1 MDTTK
6 YTYDIF
12 VIGGG
17 SGGLSAAKEAAQ
29 LGKKVGLADFVKPSP
44 QGSKWGLGGTCVN
57 VGCIP
62 KKMMH
67 FAATLY
73 NNMKYYPLVGYPQQI
88 EHKFNWETL
97 VENVQMHIY
106 SLNYGY
112 RTQLR
117 SKKVTYYNKLAKIVS
132 PHTIELTDSK
142 GKTETVTTDKI
153 VIAVGGRPNYPNLPG
168 AKEHC
173 ITSDDIFSLKKAP
186 GKTLIIGASYIAL
199 ETAGFLR
206 EIGYDVT
213 VMVRSV
219 LLRGFDSD
227 MAKRIG
233 ENLER
238 LGVVFK
244 YKCTPVSFTKQGET
258 IICEYENTETKKKE
272 KGTYDTVLLAVG
284 RVPDTTKLL
293 GEKVKL
299 KLAQSGK
306 IAVDAS
312 EKSSI
317 DNIYSIGDCA
327 EGRPELTPPAIMA
340 GKLLARR
347 LFAKQST
354 LMDYVNIPTT
364 VFTPIEYGSCGLSEE
379 AAKKQYGNNVV
390 VYHKEF
396 KPLEWEFDKNIEEAC
411 YMKIIVNKAD
421 KNKVIGFHIF
431 SPNAG
436 EVTQGIGVAMK
447 IGVTKDQ
454 LDSAVGIHPTIA
466 EEMTTMDTT
475 KEMGDG
481 KKSGC

>member
-1 MDTTK
+1 
-6 YTYDIF
+6 
-12 VIGGG
+12 
-17 SGGLSAAKEAAQ
+17 
-29 LGKKVGLADFVKPSP
+29 
-44 QGSKWGLGGTCVN
+44 
-57 VGCIP
+57 
-62 KKMMH
+62 
-67 FAATLY
+67 
-73 NNMKYYPLVGYPQQI
+73 
-88 EHKFNWETL
+88 
-97 VENVQMHIY
+97 
-106 SLNYGY
+106 
-112 RTQLR
+112 
-117 SKKVTYYNKLAKIVS
+117 
-132 PHTIELTDSK
+132 
-142 GKTETVTTDKI
+142 
-153 VIAVGGRPNYPNLPG
+153 
-168 AKEHC
+168 
-173 ITSDDIFSLKKAP
+173 
-186 GKTLIIGASYIAL
+186 
-199 ETAGFLR
+199 
-206 EIGYDVT
+206 
-213 VMVRSV
+213 
-219 LLRGFDSD
+219 

-244 YKCTPVSFTKQGET
+244 YKCTPISFTKQGEAIT
-258 IICEYENTETKKKE
+258 CEYENTETKVKE

-306 IAVDAS
+306 IAVDAA

-347 LFAKQST
+347 LFGNQNT

-379 AAKKQYGNNVV
+379 AAKKQYGNNAV

-411 YMKIIVNKAD
+411 YMKIIVNKAN

-447 IGVTKDQ
+447 IGVTKEQ